1 MLSNQIRVLEAQIC
15 AFNVRHGMESWVD
28 AGLESRKAVVA
39 GNADVQVRMQ
49 RPLAIL
55 CHQDFHLTY
64 RQVLD
69 VLIL

>member
-15 AFNVRHGMESWVD
+15 AFNVRHGMKPWVNP
-28 AGLESRKAVVA
+28 GLESRKAVVA
-39 GNADVQVRMQ
+39 RDAHMQVRMQ

-55 CHQDFHLTY
+55 GHQDFHLTY
-64 RQVLD
+64 REIFY